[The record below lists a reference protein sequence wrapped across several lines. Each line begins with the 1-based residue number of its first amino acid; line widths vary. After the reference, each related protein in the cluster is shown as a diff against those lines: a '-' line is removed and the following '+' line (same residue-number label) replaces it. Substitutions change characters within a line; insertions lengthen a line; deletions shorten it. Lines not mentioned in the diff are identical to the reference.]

1 MRTIGGSCEISQKPD
16 IKMNPLII
24 VDHFFRVA
32 YEDEKILGGGTN
44 KNRVVLEPIKAF
56 TRLRAM

>member
-1 MRTIGGSCEISQKPD
+1 
-16 IKMNPLII
+16 MNPLII